1 MKKLKYLLFFIL
13 TTALSAPV
21 FAQPAQDELLI
32 KNKPKAFK
40 QEPEKAPLTKEIP
53 PAQPIQPLP
62 PAQQAQQ
69 PSTFEALT
77 LQEKLAQTIFIAVD
91 VDTAAKYKT
100 AIQKG
105 LVGGVLI
112 QWGNY
117 SLEQTRDLITK
128 LQGWAEKSPSKIP
141 LLIAIDYEG
150 GTVYT
155 PVTLGFPYLPTNM
168 MLAAA
173 NNMED
178 TITLFYIVALELKSV
193 GVNINFAPVIDVNIN
208 PANPII
214 GVRSFGSDTQL
225 VGKMGLALITGM
237 QKAGVMAVAK
247 HFPGHGETYQD
258 SHLALPHLLVDE
270 EEFRR
275 VHLPPFKLAVDNGV
289 MGVMTAHIV
298 YDFMDKENAAT
309 FSPAILKGL
318 LREEM
323 GFKGIVVSDSLDMA
337 GALKGSDIITSA
349 VKSLNAGV
357 DLLLTSK
364 RDPIRTH
371 QEIMAQINTT
381 LPQARVENAAKKIF
395 ELKQNLGL
403 FDKSTKQADIKSAAT
418 AFEYF
423 AKKLTEEG
431 VTAVKTQAG
440 VIPYTKPRRAIAK
453 EDGSFEDKKRKLC
466 SVFFS
471 PARFADQLPAINTPF
486 MEKGWQVEYFNAH
499 MRPKQP
505 DIDRAKKC
513 MKDADLVVIGSLQW
527 ADTPID
533 SQKKAIDEL
542 LESDKDI
549 ILLSLMSP
557 YDIKFY
563 PQAKN
568 VIAMYGAN
576 KLSARTAA
584 DIILGNITPK
594 GKLPVNL
601 DYEINQS
608 TPSQK

>member
-1 MKKLKYLLFFIL
+1 MRNLKYIFLSALIA
-13 TTALSAPV
+13 ALSLPV
-21 FAQPAQDELLI
+21 FAQQQDDTLLI
-32 KNKPKAFK
+32 TDKPKAFK
-40 QEPEKAPLTKEIP
+40 GETSLPQQPEKQNK
-53 PAQPIQPLP
+53 PIV
-62 PAQQAQQ
+62 
-69 PSTFEALT
+69 FEDLT
-77 LQEKLAQTIFIAVD
+77 LEQKLAQTIFIAMD
-91 VDTAAKYKT
+91 VDTAGKYKT

-105 LVGGVLI
+105 LIGGVLI

-117 SLEQTRDLITK
+117 SLEQTRDLIK
-128 LQGWAEKSPSKIP
+128 KIQGWAAKSPAKIP
-141 LLIAIDYEG
+141 LLIALDYEG

-173 NNMED
+173 DNLED
-178 TITLFYIVALELKSV
+178 TITLFYIVAMQLKSV
-193 GVNINFAPVIDVNIN
+193 GVHINFAPVIDVNIN

-237 QKAGVMAVAK
+237 QNAGIMAVAK

-258 SHLALPHLLVDE
+258 SHLDLPHLSVDE

-275 VHLPPFKLAVDNGV
+275 VHLPPFKLAVNNGV

-298 YDFMDKENAAT
+298 YDFMDKDNAAT

-318 LREEM
+318 LRDEM
-323 GFKGIVVSDSLDMA
+323 GFKGIVISDSLDMA
-337 GALKGSDIITSA
+337 GALKGSDIITAA

-371 QEIMAQINTT
+371 KEIMAQINKTI
-381 LPQARVENAAKKIF
+381 PQERVENAAGKIF
-395 ELKQNLGL
+395 ELKQKLGL
-403 FDKSTKQADIKSAAT
+403 FDRNAKQADIKSSAT

-431 VTAVKTQAG
+431 VTAVKTQTG
-440 VIPYTKPRRAIAK
+440 VIPYTKPRRATAK
-453 EDGSFEDKKRKLC
+453 ADGSFEEKKRKLC

-499 MRPKQP
+499 MRPQQP

-513 MKDADLVVIGSLQW
+513 MKDADLVIIGSLQW
-527 ADTPID
+527 ADKPID

-576 KLSARTAA
+576 KLSAHTAA

-601 DYEINQS
+601 NYETEQIAP
-608 TPSQK
+608 TQK